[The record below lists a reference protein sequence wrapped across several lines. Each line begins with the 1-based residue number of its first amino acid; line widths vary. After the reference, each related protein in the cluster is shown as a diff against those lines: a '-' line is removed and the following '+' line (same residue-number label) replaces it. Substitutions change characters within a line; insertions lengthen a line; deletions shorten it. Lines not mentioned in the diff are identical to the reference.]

1 MFHSSHDTGMKL
13 EIKKYNCGSLSF
25 IKLLLLSIDGMHW
38 KKNLIALI
46 EILLENRQKVEF

>member
-1 MFHSSHDTGMKL
+1 MKL